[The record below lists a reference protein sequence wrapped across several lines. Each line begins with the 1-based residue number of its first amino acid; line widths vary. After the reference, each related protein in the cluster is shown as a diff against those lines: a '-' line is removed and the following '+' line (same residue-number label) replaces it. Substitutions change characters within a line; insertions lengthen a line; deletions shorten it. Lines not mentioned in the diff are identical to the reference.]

1 MKNIILPF
9 FWLCVFYSCSSP
21 KKNTAT
27 NEADLEVKEYTHE
40 QETRNLRNP
49 ENMPGLDYTGTDSLE
64 DYQKENFDIAGSLSN
79 DFKTKLFEN
88 ERFRDKQI
96 ERLDSIQVGSDYEF
110 RINFR
115 GDTNSYRFDRYGN
128 LISG

>member
-9 FWLCVFYSCSSP
+9 FGLFLIYSCSGP
-21 KKNTAT
+21 NKNTDT
-27 NEADLEVKEYTHE
+27 NEADLDVKEYTHE
-40 QETRNLRNP
+40 QETRNLRSP

-64 DYQKENFDIAGSLSN
+64 EYHENMIDIESSLTDN
-79 DFKTKLFEN
+79 FKNKLYEN
-88 ERFRDKQI
+88 ESFRDKQI
-96 ERLDSIQVGSDYEF
+96 ERVDSVQVGTEYEF

>member
-9 FWLCVFYSCSSP
+9 FGLFLIYSCSGP
-21 KKNTAT
+21 NKNTGT
-27 NEADLEVKEYTHE
+27 NEADLDVKEYTHE
-40 QETRNLRNP
+40 QETRNLRSP

-64 DYQKENFDIAGSLSN
+64 EYHENMIDIESSLTDN
-79 DFKTKLFEN
+79 FKNKLYEN
-88 ERFRDKQI
+88 ESFRDKQI
-96 ERLDSIQVGSDYEF
+96 ERVDSVQVGSEYEF

>member
-9 FWLCVFYSCSSP
+9 LGLFLIYSCSGP
-21 KKNTAT
+21 NTKTDT
-27 NEADLEVKEYTHE
+27 NEADLDVKEYSHE
-40 QETRNLRNP
+40 QETRNLRSP

-64 DYQKENFDIAGSLSN
+64 EYHQNIIDIESSLN
-79 DFKTKLFEN
+79 DDFKNKLYEN
-88 ERFRDKQI
+88 ESFKNKQI
-96 ERLDSIQVGSDYEF
+96 ERVDSVQVGSEYEF

-115 GDTNSYRFDRYGN
+115 GDKNSYRFDRYGN

>member
-1 MKNIILPF
+1 MKNIIPPF

-21 KKNTAT
+21 NKNTGT

-64 DYQKENFDIAGSLSN
+64 DYQKDNFDIAGSFSN

-88 ERFRDKQI
+88 ERFKDKQI
-96 ERLDSIQVGSDYEF
+96 ERLDSVQVGSDYEF